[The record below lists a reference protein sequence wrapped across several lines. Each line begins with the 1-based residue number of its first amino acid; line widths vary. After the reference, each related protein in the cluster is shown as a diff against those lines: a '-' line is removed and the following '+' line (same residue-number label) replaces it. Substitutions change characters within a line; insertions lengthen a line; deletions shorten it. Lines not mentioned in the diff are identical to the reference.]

1 MNKKILLVGVIAG
14 LVITI
19 GIVGFS
25 GQLIINDVSEGGI
38 IQMSEHGST
47 GVKPLIM
54 DLEELDISYVD
65 EKFATLNLRFTVS
78 NPNYKS
84 VILQFVKYEI
94 IESGSSIHTGQI
106 GERYDGFITSSNY
119 FTILGEGSTS
129 LSDTITLRS
138 AYNEVELW
146 ESIASGDLNWQ
157 VKGQAY
163 YSLSSMT
170 AGGENIMDFVL
181 TP

>member
-1 MNKKILLVGVIAG
+1 MNNRILLVAAVAG
-14 LVITI
+14 LAIII

-106 GERYDGFITSSNY
+106 GERYDGFIHL
-119 FTILGEGSTS
+119 F
-129 LSDTITLRS
+129 
-138 AYNEVELW
+138 YNTRRG
-146 ESIASGDLNWQ
+146 IN
-157 VKGQAY
+157 
-163 YSLSSMT
+163 
-170 AGGENIMDFVL
+170 
-181 TP
+181 

>member
-1 MNKKILLVGVIAG
+1 MNNRILLVAAVAG
-14 LVITI
+14 LAIII

-84 VILQFVKYEI
+84 VILQLQGRQSRCTYAFLPSAHTKSLALSLEI
-94 IESGSSIHTGQI
+94 SIPSS
-106 GERYDGFITSSNY
+106 SSVD
-119 FTILGEGSTS
+119 S
-129 LSDTITLRS
+129 S
-138 AYNEVELW
+138 APEFL
-146 ESIASGDLNWQ
+146 AC
-157 VKGQAY
+157 
-163 YSLSSMT
+163 SM
-170 AGGENIMDFVL
+170 
-181 TP
+181 

>member
-1 MNKKILLVGVIAG
+1 MNNRILLVAAVAG
-14 LVITI
+14 LAIII

-119 FTILGEGSTS
+119 FTILGEGST
-129 LSDTITLRS
+129 
-138 AYNEVELW
+138 
-146 ESIASGDLNWQ
+146 
-157 VKGQAY
+157 
-163 YSLSSMT
+163 
-170 AGGENIMDFVL
+170 DFVL

>member
-1 MNKKILLVGVIAG
+1 MNKRILLVAAVAG
-14 LVITI
+14 LAIII

-94 IESGSSIHTGQI
+94 IESGS
-106 GERYDGFITSSNY
+106 
-119 FTILGEGSTS
+119 
-129 LSDTITLRS
+129 
-138 AYNEVELW
+138 
-146 ESIASGDLNWQ
+146 
-157 VKGQAY
+157 
-163 YSLSSMT
+163 
-170 AGGENIMDFVL
+170 
-181 TP
+181 

>member
-1 MNKKILLVGVIAG
+1 MNNRILLVAAVAG
-14 LVITI
+14 LAIII

-138 AYNEVELW
+138 
-146 ESIASGDLNWQ
+146 G
-157 VKGQAY
+157 
-163 YSLSSMT
+163 
-170 AGGENIMDFVL
+170 
-181 TP
+181 

>member
-1 MNKKILLVGVIAG
+1 MNNRILLVAAVAG
-14 LVITI
+14 LAIII

-119 FTILGEGSTS
+119 FTILRRG
-129 LSDTITLRS
+129 I
-138 AYNEVELW
+138 N
-146 ESIASGDLNWQ
+146 
-157 VKGQAY
+157 
-163 YSLSSMT
+163 
-170 AGGENIMDFVL
+170 
-181 TP
+181 

>member
-1 MNKKILLVGVIAG
+1 MNNRILLVAAVAG
-14 LVITI
+14 LAIII

-129 LSDTITLRS
+129 LSDTITLSMPTYLRIFVTARS
-138 AYNEVELW
+138 WGMGV
-146 ESIASGDLNWQ
+146 
-157 VKGQAY
+157 
-163 YSLSSMT
+163 SLMEIISEYPRT
-170 AGGENIMDFVL
+170 L
-181 TP
+181 

>member
-1 MNKKILLVGVIAG
+1 MNNRILLVAAVAG
-14 LVITI
+14 LAIII

-146 ESIASGDLNWQ
+146 ESIASGRFELASTKDRH
-157 VKGQAY
+157 
-163 YSLSSMT
+163 
-170 AGGENIMDFVL
+170 IIR
-181 TP
+181 

>member
-1 MNKKILLVGVIAG
+1 MNNRILLVAAVAG
-14 LVITI
+14 LAIII

-119 FTILGEGSTS
+119 FTILQLVCS
-129 LSDTITLRS
+129 TITL
-138 AYNEVELW
+138 VECHTMRCKFW
-146 ESIASGDLNWQ
+146 ESI
-157 VKGQAY
+157 
-163 YSLSSMT
+163 LS
-170 AGGENIMDFVL
+170 EI
-181 TP
+181 

>member
-1 MNKKILLVGVIAG
+1 MNNRILLVAAVAG
-14 LVITI
+14 LAIII

-129 LSDTITLRS
+129 LSNH
-138 AYNEVELW
+138 A
-146 ESIASGDLNWQ
+146 
-157 VKGQAY
+157 
-163 YSLSSMT
+163 
-170 AGGENIMDFVL
+170 
-181 TP
+181 